1 MHVQRLLLFIDYVNT
16 WCGKLFAWIILLLTG
31 VVCVEVFKRYILN
44 SPTAWIF
51 DADYM
56 MYGTLFMMAG
66 AYTLAQNG
74 HVRGDFLYGSMKPR
88 NQAWLDLIL
97 YFVFFLPG
105 IGALVYAG
113 FDFAHD
119 SWLIKEHVSTTAE
132 GPRVFRQPIREL
144 ETLHDRED
152 SWTNRTLNAGQTLP
166 LAPAGDLFR
175 MLAEVTIAEGA
186 ALTLNVRGTKVV
198 FTRNSIAAGPK
209 PVPLSTA
216 LTDFEALVDRTSVEA
231 FANKG
236 EASMSK
242 CFLPNESGLSLKAA
256 SGPVTIHRL
265 KLVYLKSALK

>member
-16 WCGKLFAWIILLLTG
+16 WCGKLFSWIILLLTG
-31 VVCVEVFKRYILN
+31 VVCVEVFKRYMLN

-113 FDFAHD
+113 FEFAHD

-132 GPRVFRQPIREL
+132 GPPVYHFKGIIPLAGVLMLLQGIAEIVRCVVCIKTGKWPDRLKDAAEIDVVEEQL
-144 ETLHDRED
+144 AGSQYVDRESRERAISRVHEID
-152 SWTNRTLNAGQTLP
+152 EAARQRGMG
-166 LAPAGDLFR
+166 GD
-175 MLAEVTIAEGA
+175 
-186 ALTLNVRGTKVV
+186 TK
-198 FTRNSIAAGPK
+198 
-209 PVPLSTA
+209 L
-216 LTDFEALVDRTSVEA
+216 
-231 FANKG
+231 
-236 EASMSK
+236 
-242 CFLPNESGLSLKAA
+242 
-256 SGPVTIHRL
+256 
-265 KLVYLKSALK
+265 